1 MSDISREELAAFT
14 EAHSKTAVALEKITG
29 TLEII
34 TQKQDKLV
42 EKMTNGVT
50 DSIVHGVVSNYES
63 THKGTIASLDR
74 IENYTKE
81 MKDAL
86 ILRLPSLVE
95 DKLKNSDMAKDI
107 QHTKWFVGIV
117 GAAII
122 VAMVII
128 RVIGTA
134 LNPNIVEDNSKVLQ
148 HMLEVHMQQ
157 VGEKQVIK

>member
-29 TLEII
+29 TLEDI

-42 EKMTNGVT
+42 DRMTNGVT
-50 DSIVHGVVSNYES
+50 DSIITGVVSNYET

-74 IENYTKE
+74 IESYTKE

-86 ILRLPSLVE
+86 ILRLPTLVE
-95 DKLKNSDMAKDI
+95 EKLNNSDMAKDI
-107 QHTKWFVGIV
+107 QHTKWFIGIV
-117 GAAII
+117 GAAIV

-134 LNPNIVEDNSKVLQ
+134 LNANIVEDNSKVLQ
-148 HMLEVHMQQ
+148 HMLEVHM
-157 VGEKQVIK
+157 KQTGGKE